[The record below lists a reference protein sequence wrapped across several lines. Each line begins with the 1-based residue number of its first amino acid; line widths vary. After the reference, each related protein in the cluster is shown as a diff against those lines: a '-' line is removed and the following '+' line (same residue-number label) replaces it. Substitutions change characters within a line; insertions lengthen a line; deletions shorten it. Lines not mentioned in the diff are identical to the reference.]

1 MDILNK
7 IIQYK
12 KEQNKEINKILNIKN
27 DYTINF
33 KNNRLLLSDVNNN
46 KILVGDYIFFGIY
59 QPTRNLWIWSNSIP
73 GVSRLQID
81 IIKTLK
87 DKSFIFENNHEKKL
101 LFIYQFLTND
111 VIEITSNDLL
121 EIIENVLNYLSES
134 KIIFK
139 PLNSYG
145 NIQYI
150 GLTTIKEKYF

>member
-33 KNNRLLLSDVNNN
+33 KNNKLILLTDLDH
-46 KILVGDYIFFGIY
+46 KILIGDYIFFGIY
-59 QPTRNLWIWSNSIP
+59 QPTKNLWIWSNSIP

-81 IIKTLK
+81 NIKDIK
-87 DKSFIFENNHEKKL
+87 DKSFLFENNHDKKI
-101 LFIYQFLTND
+101 LFIYQLLTND
-111 VIEITSNDLL
+111 VIEITDNNLL

-139 PLNSYG
+139 PINSYG

-150 GLTTIKEKYF
+150 GLTKIQEKYF

>member
-12 KEQNKEINKILNIKN
+12 KEQNKKINKILNIKN

-33 KNNRLLLSDVNNN
+33 KNNLLFLSDVNNN

-59 QPTRNLWIWSNSIP
+59 QPTKNLWIWSNSIP

-111 VIEITSNDLL
+111 VIEITNNDLL
-121 EIIENVLNYLSES
+121 ETIENVLNYLSES

-139 PLNSYG
+139 PVNSYG

-150 GLTTIKEKYF
+150 GLTKIKEKYF

>member
-12 KEQNKEINKILNIKN
+12 KEQNKKINKILNIKN

-33 KNNRLLLSDVNNN
+33 KNNLLFLSDVNNN

-59 QPTRNLWIWSNSIP
+59 QPTKNLWIWSNSIP

-101 LFIYQFLTND
+101 LFIYQFLTDD
-111 VIEITSNDLL
+111 VIEITNNDLL
-121 EIIENVLNYLSES
+121 ETIENVLNYLSES

-139 PLNSYG
+139 PVNSYG

-150 GLTTIKEKYF
+150 GLTKIKEKYF